1 MPNQGGIVTDMTD
14 VQPYR
19 PPSLAR
25 IAEIIRRD
33 LQDDRERDAKRL
45 IFGFA
50 DGFRSADDKAALIA
64 DEPSST
70 GDLGFDAALAG
81 TAEYFAREA
90 GLPSPEWTDGPG
102 RFAEPWWFWAP
113 RPVYHAYV
121 LARTPAPFF
130 RHGVFIA
137 EEVFTRV

>member
-1 MPNQGGIVTDMTD
+1 MPDAP
-14 VQPYR
+14 PYR

-25 IAEIIRRD
+25 IAEVIRRD
-33 LQDDRERDAKRL
+33 LEDNRERDAKRL

-50 DGFRSADDKAALIA
+50 DSFRDAGDKSALIA
-64 DEPSST
+64 GEPQPT
-70 GDLGFDAALAG
+70 GDPA
-81 TAEYFAREA
+81 
-90 GLPSPEWTDGPG
+90 PEWTEAPG
-102 RFAEPWWFWAP
+102 RFLETWWFWAP

>member
-1 MPNQGGIVTDMTD
+1 MPDAP
-14 VQPYR
+14 PYR

-25 IAEIIRRD
+25 IAEVIRRD
-33 LQDDRERDAKRL
+33 LEDNRERDAKRL

-50 DGFRSADDKAALIA
+50 DSFRDAGDKSALIA
-64 DEPSST
+64 GEPQPT
-70 GDLGFDAALAG
+70 GDPRFDAVLAG

-90 GLPSPEWTDGPG
+90 EIPAPEWTEAPG
-102 RFAEPWWFWAP
+102 RFLETWWFWAP